1 MTDLAQN
8 PLSRRVG
15 NTGMAVHPVAINGSM
30 FGWSADP
37 TSAAQVLDAFTGAGG
52 NLISTADHY
61 AGGRSETMIGA
72 WLQRHD
78 ARDTLVIAT
87 KVGKHPDS
95 PGLSAG
101 AIRRSVAAS
110 RARLGVDMIDLLS
123 LEGEDPS
130 VPLEESM
137 PTAAERVREGAVR
150 HVAACGFTGARLRE
164 AVRIARRLEQPGIST
179 ILCEYNLLDRE
190 PFETELA
197 PVALANDFGV
207 LVMRPL
213 AGGYLRGDGTTSITA
228 KPGEEI
234 HRYGRRGAPMRTALR
249 DIAWDFGSTPA
260 RVALAWILARAVV
273 AAPIIDVR
281 DGRELLDLLPAVDLA
296 LTDEQLRDLDEA
308 R

>member
-15 NTGMAVHPVAINGSM
+15 NTGMAVHPVAVNGSI

-37 TSAAQVLDAFTGAGG
+37 TAAAQVLDAFVGAGG

-61 AGGRSETMIGA
+61 AGGRSESMIGA

-78 ARDTLVIAT
+78 ARDALVIAT
-87 KVGKHPDS
+87 KVGRHPDS
-95 PGLSAG
+95 PGLSAS

-110 RARLGVDMIDLLS
+110 RSRLGVDTIDLLS
-123 LEGEDPS
+123 FEGEDPA
-130 VPLEESM
+130 VPIEESM
-137 PTAAERVREGAVR
+137 TAAAELIREGAVR
-150 HVAACGFTGARLRE
+150 HIAACGFTGPRLRE
-164 AVRIARRLEQPGIST
+164 AVRVARRLELPGVST

-197 PVALANDFGV
+197 PVALANDLGV

-213 AGGYLRGDGTTSITA
+213 AGGYLRGDGTTSGTA
-228 KPGEEI
+228 RAGEQV
-234 HRYGRRGAPMRTALR
+234 HRYGRRGDRMLTALR

-281 DGRELLDLLPAVDLA
+281 DGRELLDLLPAVDLV
-296 LTDEQLRDLDEA
+296 LTDEQLRDLDEV